1 MRIIVGNTGFVG
13 SNIAKNMSF
22 DGLFNSKNI
31 SDAYSTKPD
40 LCVFSGI
47 RAEKFFANKN
57 PENDLEKIN
66 EAISNIKLI
75 NPKKLVLIST
85 IDVLKDP
92 DNVDESVIP
101 DSDGLEDYGKNRLY
115 FENRCREIVN
125 DCHIIRLPGLFGI
138 NLKKNFIYDIL
149 HRIPNVLNKTLFEE
163 LTDKNNNISLFY
175 ELNENGFYIRKS
187 DSDQR
192 ELFDMMKQVGF
203 SSLNFTDSRSKY
215 QFYNLD
221 YLAGHILKIIENDI
235 PLMHMAVEPV
245 SADEIYK
252 ALTGEEFE
260 NVFARKPADYNF
272 KTMYSELFGGEN
284 GYLFSKQCVTD
295 DIVEYVRDN
304 RNEFS
309 SI

>member
-92 DNVDESVIP
+92 YNVDESVIP

-175 ELNENGFYIRKS
+175 ELNENGFYIRKN
-187 DSDQR
+187 DSNQQ
-192 ELFDMMKQVGF
+192 ELFDIMKQVGF

>member
-272 KTMYSELFGGEN
+272 KTMYSALFDGEN

>member
-149 HRIPNVLNKTLFEE
+149 HRIPIVLNKTLFEE

-192 ELFDMMKQVGF
+192 ELFDIMKQVGF

-260 NVFARKPADYNF
+260 NVFARKPAGYNF